1 MRILTITAFIQYC
14 AGGPNQK
21 CKTRKINK
29 NKLRLGRNSQHYH
42 QLQPYDDLFKK
53 TKEHNFF
60 LCMTTC
66 RKNQWPG
73 DAVLLWVPR

>member
-29 NKLRLGRNSQHYH
+29 NKLRLGRNNTIINYSLMMIY
-42 QLQPYDDLFKK
+42 LKK
-53 TKEHNFF
+53 Q
-60 LCMTTC
+60 
-66 RKNQWPG
+66 KNTISSS
-73 DAVLLWVPR
+73 A